1 MHVLMS
7 VSTFKTDVILL
18 IGNIMMCLTSH
29 WLMIFS
35 IRVSLLILTIW
46 LREIKGK
53 VYKLPIISYTI
64 VRSYLDRFS
73 SNFMRLLGMLTDWG
87 SIYIFIWYLWDFRW
101 DFDCNIWKKIKKV
114 RNWRQKARR
123 LKYWSIRKEN
133 FKSSWFCLYHFVLE
147 NYFLLIDKSLF

>member
-18 IGNIMMCLTSH
+18 IGNVMMCLTSH

-87 SIYIFIWYLWDFRW
+87 SIYILMWFIFFL
-101 DFDCNIWKKIKKV
+101 FDIYGTLDGILIAIFEKKLKKWETEDRKQDDSNIGPLEKRISRAVGFVFIILFWKI
-114 RNWRQKARR
+114 
-123 LKYWSIRKEN
+123 I
-133 FKSSWFCLYHFVLE
+133 FC
-147 NYFLLIDKSLF
+147 